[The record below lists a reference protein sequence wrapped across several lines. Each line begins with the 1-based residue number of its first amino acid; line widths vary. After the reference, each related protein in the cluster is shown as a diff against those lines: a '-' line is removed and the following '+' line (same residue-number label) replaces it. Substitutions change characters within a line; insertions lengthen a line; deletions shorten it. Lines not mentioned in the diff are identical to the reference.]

1 VDENVRI
8 ADITASSAGRN
19 KRMKRFLAALVLP
32 GALLAGA
39 LGLGVIATT
48 SAGAAEYAHTAMAHT
63 WHGTVTKIN
72 AKMGTTSSFSIKSGT
87 HTYVVHWDAMTHF
100 TMGTAKNIKVGAL
113 VAVTGT
119 LKGMIITGTKL
130 DV

>member
-1 VDENVRI
+1 
-8 ADITASSAGRN
+8 
-19 KRMKRFLAALVLP
+19 MKRFLATVVLP
-32 GALLAGA
+32 GSLFVGA
-39 LGLGVIATT
+39 LGLAVTT
-48 SAGAAEYAHTAMAHT
+48 TVSAGATEYTHTAMHHT

-72 AKMGTTSSFSIKSGT
+72 AKMGTTSSFSFKTGS

-100 TMGTAKNIKVGAL
+100 TMGTSKNLKVGAL

-119 LKGMIITGTKL
+119 LKGMTITGTTL

>member
-1 VDENVRI
+1 
-8 ADITASSAGRN
+8 
-19 KRMKRFLAALVLP
+19 MKRLFAAIVLP
-32 GALLAGA
+32 SALLVGA
-39 LGLGVIATT
+39 LGLGLTT
-48 SAGAAEYAHTAMAHT
+48 VAPVGASEYAHTAMAHT

-72 AKMGTTSSFSIKSGT
+72 AKMGTTSSFSFKSGS

-100 TMGTAKNIKVGAL
+100 TMGTAKNLKIGAL

-119 LKGMIITGTKL
+119 VKGMTITGTTL

>member
-1 VDENVRI
+1 VDEIVFGV
-8 ADITASSAGRN
+8 AVTAFFAE
-19 KRMKRFLAALVLP
+19 RMKQMKRILAVIVLP
-32 GALLAGA
+32 GALFAGV
-39 LGLGVIATT
+39 LGAGVATSV
-48 SAGAAEYAHTAMAHT
+48 SAGAAEYAHSTMAHT

-72 AKMGTTSSFSIKSGT
+72 AKMGTTSSFSFKTGP

-100 TMGTAKNIKVGAL
+100 IMGTSKNLKVGAA

-130 DV
+130 SA

>member
-1 VDENVRI
+1 
-8 ADITASSAGRN
+8 
-19 KRMKRFLAALVLP
+19 MKRFLAALLLPATLAIGSLGLAVTLP
-32 GALLAGA
+32 GGP
-39 LGLGVIATT
+39 
-48 SAGAAEYAHTAMAHT
+48 AGAAEHSHTTMQHT
-63 WHGTVTKIN
+63 WHGKISKID
-72 AKMGTTSSFSIKSGT
+72 ARMGTTSAFGLVSGK

-100 TMGTAKNIKVGAL
+100 TMGTSKNIKVGAL

>member
-1 VDENVRI
+1 
-8 ADITASSAGRN
+8 
-19 KRMKRFLAALVLP
+19 MKRILAAIVLP
-32 GALLAGA
+32 GALLIGA
-39 LGLGVIATT
+39 LGVGVAT
-48 SAGAAEYAHTAMAHT
+48 SVPSGAAEHAHTTMSHT

-72 AKMGTTSSFSIKSGT
+72 AKMGTTSSFSFKTGT

-100 TMGTAKNIKVGAL
+100 IMGTSKNLKVGAL
-113 VAVTGT
+113 VTVTGT

>member
-1 VDENVRI
+1 
-8 ADITASSAGRN
+8 
-19 KRMKRFLAALVLP
+19 MKKFIAALAVPGVLLV
-32 GALLAGA
+32 GG
-39 LGLGVIATT
+39 LGLGITTVTPASAT
-48 SAGAAEYAHTAMAHT
+48 EYAHVAMHHT

-72 AKMGTTSSFSIKSGT
+72 AKMGTTSSFSLKSGA

-100 TMGTAKNIKVGAL
+100 TMGTAKNLKTGAL

-119 LKGMIITGTKL
+119 LKGMIITGTTL

>member
-1 VDENVRI
+1 MRRI
-8 ADITASSAGRN
+8 
-19 KRMKRFLAALVLP
+19 LAAVVLP
-32 GALLAGA
+32 GALLVGA
-39 LGLGVIATT
+39 LGAGVVTSV
-48 SAGAAEYAHTAMAHT
+48 SAGAAEYAHATMNHT

-72 AKMGTTSSFSIKSGT
+72 AKMGTTSSFSFKTGS

-100 TMGTAKNIKVGAL
+100 TMGTSKNLKTGAL

-119 LKGMIITGTKL
+119 LKGMIITGTTL

>member
-1 VDENVRI
+1 
-8 ADITASSAGRN
+8 
-19 KRMKRFLAALVLP
+19 MKRLFAAIVLP

-39 LGLGVIATT
+39 LGLGLTT
-48 SAGAAEYAHTAMAHT
+48 VAPAGASEYAHTAMAHT

-72 AKMGTTSSFSIKSGT
+72 AKMGTTNSFSFKSGS

-100 TMGTAKNIKVGAL
+100 TMGTSKNIKDGAL

>member
-1 VDENVRI
+1 
-8 ADITASSAGRN
+8 
-19 KRMKRFLAALVLP
+19 MKRLIAAIALP
-32 GALLAGA
+32 GALFVGA
-39 LGLGVIATT
+39 LGLGVT
-48 SAGAAEYAHTAMAHT
+48 SVAPAGATEFAHAAMAHT

-72 AKMGTTSSFSIKSGT
+72 AKMGTTSSFSIKSGS

-100 TMGTAKNIKVGAL
+100 TMGTAKNLKVGAL

-119 LKGMIITGTKL
+119 LKGMIITGTTL

>member
-1 VDENVRI
+1 
-8 ADITASSAGRN
+8 
-19 KRMKRFLAALVLP
+19 MKRFLAAIVLP
-32 GALLAGA
+32 GAFLLGA
-39 LGLGVIATT
+39 LGVGVTT
-48 SAGAAEYAHTAMAHT
+48 SVAAGAAEYAHTAMDHT

-72 AKMGTTSSFSIKSGT
+72 AKMGTTSSFSFKTGS

-100 TMGTAKNIKVGAL
+100 TMGTSKNIKVGAL

-119 LKGMIITGTKL
+119 LKGMIITGTRL